1 MKLHAFSQRPVTIP
15 TTAGAAFTLI
25 ELMIVIGIM
34 AVVMAISVPSMY
46 RTMERDSI
54 RRATQDV
61 LDIFQRA
68 RTRAIMSGAPVQLVI
83 QPQTRVFMV
92 MPLEQQD
99 GMTDE
104 DYVLQE
110 VEKALRAEMNDDQPA
125 NRGEDTMLLSDR
137 MRILF
142 IGVNFV
148 ADLQENDMVPVRFYP
163 NGTSDEFTMVIVSD
177 SNQSRLFQ
185 LDVPTALLDWK
196 VP

>member
-1 MKLHAFSQRPVTIP
+1 MNRPEHDP
-15 TTAGAAFTLI
+15 NLLSRRAGKRAFTLV

-68 RTRAIMSGAPVQLVI
+68 RSQAIVTGRPIQLVI
-83 QPQTRVFMV
+83 QPRTMVFMV
-92 MPLEQQD
+92 MPLEQLE
-99 GMTDE
+99 GMNEE
-104 DYVLQE
+104 DYVLQQ
-110 VEKALRAEMNDDQPA
+110 VETALRAEVE
-125 NRGEDTMLLSDR
+125 GEEPKVRTQDTMKLSDR
-137 MRILF
+137 MQILF

-148 ADLQENDMVPVRFYP
+148 ADLQEADMVPVRFYP

-177 SNQSRLFQ
+177 SNESRLFQ

>member
-1 MKLHAFSQRPVTIP
+1 MICGFNHRRLPRDSRVVR
-15 TTAGAAFTLI
+15 GFTLI

-34 AVVMAISVPSMY
+34 AVVMAISVPSFY
-46 RTMERDSI
+46 RTIERDSI

-68 RTRAIMSGAPVQLVI
+68 RTRAIVSGRPVQLVI
-83 QPQTRVFMV
+83 QPKTQVLMV
-92 MPLEQQD
+92 MPLEEPE
-99 GMTDE
+99 GLTLE

-110 VEKALRAEMNDDQPA
+110 VENALRADVAGEETGS
-125 NRGEDTMLLSDR
+125 RGKDTMRLSDR

-148 ADLQENDMVPVRFYP
+148 ADLQESDMVPVRFYP

-177 SNQSRLFQ
+177 SNESRVFQ
-185 LDVPTALLDWK
+185 LDVPTALLDWR

>member
-1 MKLHAFSQRPVTIP
+1 MNPQPSSRSRFTNRSRAD
-15 TTAGAAFTLI
+15 GFTLI

-46 RTMERDSI
+46 RTLERDSI

-68 RTRAIMSGAPVQLVI
+68 RSRAIMTGQPVQLVI
-83 QPQTRVFMV
+83 QPQTRVFLV
-92 MPLEQQD
+92 MPLQQAE
-99 GMTDE
+99 GMTEE

-110 VEKALRAEMNDDQPA
+110 IEKILSAEVEGDAPRTRD
-125 NRGEDTMLLSDR
+125 EDTMKLSDR
-137 MRILF
+137 MQILF

-148 ADLQENDMVPVRFYP
+148 ADLQEEDMVPVRFYP